1 MFSNVGKTLRLMG
14 LFVAIT
20 MCAGCKSSD
29 PDGAKKEAAW
39 ESYVATMSTKGPII
53 ETKLGEEMRIPN
65 HSGYMYRGTFN
76 STSGDII
83 KLQEPEESIYYQGK
97 KEVRHEF
104 YGRNCR
110 LLSIPHARPG
120 SDPNAYYGDADG
132 SYCFLGGV
140 LHVTSVS
147 KGAIWYIVDTDILRN
162 ADVVMALN
170 HYVHYQTGTVV
181 GIGGT
186 LPALLRSEIHFS
198 ASFGKGMS
206 ASASGHTIQIGDAT
220 LVLQV
225 KTNNGTYTIEV
236 LGSDGGE
243 RQQSIVGLASAIT
256 NGTKVSFPIDL
267 HVFKQSKLET
277 VFSSSKIGRLDAE
290 YIEVSD

>member
-1 MFSNVGKTLRLMG
+1 
-14 LFVAIT
+14 
-20 MCAGCKSSD
+20 
-29 PDGAKKEAAW
+29 
-39 ESYVATMSTKGPII
+39 
-53 ETKLGEEMRIPN
+53 
-65 HSGYMYRGTFN
+65 
-76 STSGDII
+76 
-83 KLQEPEESIYYQGK
+83 
-97 KEVRHEF
+97 
-104 YGRNCR
+104 
-110 LLSIPHARPG
+110 
-120 SDPNAYYGDADG
+120 
-132 SYCFLGGV
+132 
-140 LHVTSVS
+140 
-147 KGAIWYIVDTDILRN
+147 
-162 ADVVMALN
+162 
-170 HYVHYQTGTVV
+170 
-181 GIGGT
+181 
-186 LPALLRSEIHFS
+186 
-198 ASFGKGMS
+198 MS